1 MRLLILGGSGMLGP
15 QLWRGLHAQHDTWVT
30 LLRPVADFAVHNLFD
45 EAKAIQ
51 FEDITDDTA
60 LERALGQAKPEAV
73 INCVGLIKQRDEASD
88 EALTLRVNAE
98 FPHRLA
104 KRCGEAGARLIHFST
119 DCIFAGTKGNYTES
133 DPSDAADLYGQ
144 SKHQG
149 EVADAHSVT
158 LRTSVIGHELG
169 TNLALLDW
177 FLSQRF
183 KAVNGYT
190 KAIYS
195 GLTTLEMA
203 RIVIDLGVDVNAT
216 DQRGNPALHDSVRK
230 GFGSVVELLAAHGA
244 DVNAR
249 NERDEAPLTLA
260 ESVLTVPGS
269 AGLKTKRPE
278 IAELLRRLGAND

>member
-1 MRLLILGGSGMLGP
+1 MRLLILGGSGMLGH

-30 LLRPVADFAVHNLFD
+30 LRRPVADFAVHNLFD

-51 FEDITDDTA
+51 FDDITDDTA

-158 LRTSVIGHELG
+158 LRTSVIGHELA

-177 FLSQRF
+177 FLSQRGQAIKGF
-183 KAVNGYT
+183 T

-195 GLTTLEMA
+195 GFTTLEMA
-203 RIVIDLGVDVNAT
+203 RIADRILTQHTDLSGVWHVASEPISKFGLLELCREKLGWEGVIEPNDEFVCDRSLNADRFNQAT
-216 DQRGNPALHDSVRK
+216 GYSPPSWEAMIS
-230 GFGSVVELLAAHGA
+230 ELAQQ
-244 DVNAR
+244 
-249 NERDEAPLTLA
+249 
-260 ESVLTVPGS
+260 S
-269 AGLKTKRPE
+269 
-278 IAELLRRLGAND
+278 

>member
-1 MRLLILGGSGMLGP
+1 LRLLILGGSGMLGH

-30 LLRPVADFAVHNLFD
+30 LRRPVADFAVHNLFD

-51 FEDITDDTA
+51 LDDITDDTA

-177 FLSQRF
+177 FLSQRGQAISGF
-183 KAVNGYT
+183 T

-195 GLTTLEMA
+195 GFTTLEMA
-203 RIVIDLGVDVNAT
+203 RIVDRILTQHSALSGVWHVASEPISKFALLQLCREKLGWEGVIEPNDEFVCDRSLNADRFNQAT
-216 DQRGNPALHDSVRK
+216 GYTPPSWEAMIS
-230 GFGSVVELLAAHGA
+230 ELAQQ
-244 DVNAR
+244 
-249 NERDEAPLTLA
+249 
-260 ESVLTVPGS
+260 S
-269 AGLKTKRPE
+269 
-278 IAELLRRLGAND
+278 

>member
-1 MRLLILGGSGMLGP
+1 MRLLILGGSGMLGH

-30 LLRPVADFAVHNLFD
+30 LRRPVADFEVHNLFD

-51 FEDITDDTA
+51 FDDITDDTA

-133 DPSDAADLYGQ
+133 DPPDAADLYGQ

-158 LRTSVIGHELG
+158 LRTSVIGHELA

-177 FLSQRF
+177 FLSQRGQAIKGF
-183 KAVNGYT
+183 T

-195 GLTTLEMA
+195 GFTTLEMA
-203 RIVIDLGVDVNAT
+203 RIADRILTQHTDLSGVWHVASEPISKFGLLELCREKLSWEGVIEPNDEFVCDRSLNADRFNQAT
-216 DQRGNPALHDSVRK
+216 GYSPPSWEAMIS
-230 GFGSVVELLAAHGA
+230 ELAQQ
-244 DVNAR
+244 
-249 NERDEAPLTLA
+249 
-260 ESVLTVPGS
+260 S
-269 AGLKTKRPE
+269 
-278 IAELLRRLGAND
+278 

>member
-1 MRLLILGGSGMLGP
+1 MLGH

-30 LLRPVADFAVHNLFD
+30 LRRPVADFEVHNLFD

-51 FEDITDDTA
+51 FDDITDDTA

-133 DPSDAADLYGQ
+133 DPPDAADLYGQ

-158 LRTSVIGHELG
+158 LRTSVIGHELA

-177 FLSQRF
+177 FLSQRGQAIRGF
-183 KAVNGYT
+183 T

-195 GLTTLEMA
+195 GFTTLEMA
-203 RIVIDLGVDVNAT
+203 RIADRILTHHTDLSGVWHVASEPISKFGLLELCREKLGWEGVIEPNDEFVCDRSLNADRFNAAT
-216 DQRGNPALHDSVRK
+216 GYTPPSWEAMI
-230 GFGSVVELLAAHGA
+230 GELAQQ
-244 DVNAR
+244 
-249 NERDEAPLTLA
+249 
-260 ESVLTVPGS
+260 S
-269 AGLKTKRPE
+269 
-278 IAELLRRLGAND
+278 

>member
-1 MRLLILGGSGMLGP
+1 MRLLILGGSGMLGH

-30 LLRPVADFAVHNLFD
+30 LRRPVADFAVHNLFD

-51 FEDITDDTA
+51 FDDITDDTA
-60 LERALGQAKPEAV
+60 LERALDQAKPEAV

-158 LRTSVIGHELG
+158 LRTSVIGHELA

-177 FLSQRF
+177 FLSQRGQAISGF
-183 KAVNGYT
+183 T

-195 GLTTLEMA
+195 GFTTLEMA
-203 RIVIDLGVDVNAT
+203 RIVDRILT
-216 DQRGNPALHDSVRK
+216 QHPALSGVWHVASESISKFALLQLCREKLGWEGVIEPNDEFVCDRSLNADRFNQAT
-230 GFGSVVELLAAHGA
+230 GYTPPSWEAMISELAQQ
-244 DVNAR
+244 
-249 NERDEAPLTLA
+249 
-260 ESVLTVPGS
+260 S
-269 AGLKTKRPE
+269 
-278 IAELLRRLGAND
+278 

>member
-1 MRLLILGGSGMLGP
+1 MRLLILGGSGMLGH

-30 LLRPVADFAVHNLFD
+30 LRRPVADFAVHNLFD

-51 FEDITDDTA
+51 FDDITDDTA
-60 LERALGQAKPEAV
+60 LERALGQAKPETV

-119 DCIFAGTKGNYTES
+119 DCVFAGTKGNYTES

-183 KAVNGYT
+183 KAVNAYT

-195 GLTTLEMA
+195 GFTTLEMA
-203 RIVIDLGVDVNAT
+203 RIVDLILTQHTDLSGVWHVASEPISKFALLQLCREKLGWEGVIEPYDEFVCDRSLNADRFNQAT
-216 DQRGNPALHDSVRK
+216 GYTPPSWEAMIS
-230 GFGSVVELLAAHGA
+230 ELAQQ
-244 DVNAR
+244 
-249 NERDEAPLTLA
+249 
-260 ESVLTVPGS
+260 S
-269 AGLKTKRPE
+269 
-278 IAELLRRLGAND
+278 

>member
-1 MRLLILGGSGMLGP
+1 MRLLILGGSGMLGH

-30 LLRPVADFAVHNLFD
+30 LRRPVADFAAHNLFD

-51 FEDITDDTA
+51 FDDITDDTA

-133 DPSDAADLYGQ
+133 DPSDATDLYGQ

-149 EVADAHSVT
+149 EVADAHCVT

-183 KAVNGYT
+183 QAINGYT

-195 GLTTLEMA
+195 GFTTLEMA
-203 RIVIDLGVDVNAT
+203 RIVDRILTQHTDLSGVWHVASEPISKFALLQLCREKLGWEGVIEPNDEFVCDRSLNADRFNQAT
-216 DQRGNPALHDSVRK
+216 GYTPPSWEAMIS
-230 GFGSVVELLAAHGA
+230 ELAQQ
-244 DVNAR
+244 
-249 NERDEAPLTLA
+249 
-260 ESVLTVPGS
+260 S
-269 AGLKTKRPE
+269 
-278 IAELLRRLGAND
+278 

>member
-1 MRLLILGGSGMLGP
+1 MRLLILGGSGMLGH

-30 LLRPVADFAVHNLFD
+30 LRRPVADFAVHNLFD

-51 FEDITDDTA
+51 FDDITDDTA
-60 LERALGQAKPEAV
+60 LERTLGRAKPEAV

-177 FLSQRF
+177 FLSQRGQAISGF
-183 KAVNGYT
+183 T

-195 GLTTLEMA
+195 GFTTLEMA
-203 RIVIDLGVDVNAT
+203 RIVDRILT
-216 DQRGNPALHDSVRK
+216 KHPALSGVWHVASEPISKFALLQLCREKLGWEGVIEPNDKFVCDRSLNADRFNQAT
-230 GFGSVVELLAAHGA
+230 GYTPPSWEAMISELAQQ
-244 DVNAR
+244 
-249 NERDEAPLTLA
+249 
-260 ESVLTVPGS
+260 S
-269 AGLKTKRPE
+269 
-278 IAELLRRLGAND
+278 

>member
-1 MRLLILGGSGMLGP
+1 MRLLILGGSGMLGH

-30 LLRPVADFAVHNLFD
+30 LRRPVADFAVHNLFD

-51 FEDITDDTA
+51 FDDITDDTA

-133 DPSDAADLYGQ
+133 DPSDATDLYGQ

-177 FLSQRF
+177 FLSQRVKTVSGF
-183 KAVNGYT
+183 T

-195 GLTTLEMA
+195 GFTTLEMA
-203 RIVIDLGVDVNAT
+203 RIVDRILTQHTDLSGVWHVASQPISKFGLLQLCREKLGWEGVIEPNDEFVCDRSLNADRFNQAT
-216 DQRGNPALHDSVRK
+216 GYTPPSWEAMIS
-230 GFGSVVELLAAHGA
+230 ELAQQ
-244 DVNAR
+244 
-249 NERDEAPLTLA
+249 
-260 ESVLTVPGS
+260 S
-269 AGLKTKRPE
+269 
-278 IAELLRRLGAND
+278 

>member
-1 MRLLILGGSGMLGP
+1 MRLLILGGSGMLGH
-15 QLWRGLHAQHDTWVT
+15 QLWRGLHAQHDTWVM
-30 LLRPVADFAVHNLFD
+30 LRRPVADFAVHNLFD

-51 FEDITDDTA
+51 FDDITDDTA
-60 LERALGQAKPEAV
+60 LERTLGQAKPEAV

-177 FLSQRF
+177 FLSQRGQAISGF
-183 KAVNGYT
+183 T

-195 GLTTLEMA
+195 GFTTLEMS
-203 RIVIDLGVDVNAT
+203 RIVDRILT
-216 DQRGNPALHDSVRK
+216 QHPALSGVWHVASESISKFALLQLCREKLGWEGVIEPNDEFVCDRSLNADRFNQAT
-230 GFGSVVELLAAHGA
+230 GYTPPSWEAMISELAQQ
-244 DVNAR
+244 
-249 NERDEAPLTLA
+249 
-260 ESVLTVPGS
+260 S
-269 AGLKTKRPE
+269 
-278 IAELLRRLGAND
+278 

>member
-1 MRLLILGGSGMLGP
+1 MRLLILGGSGMLGH
-15 QLWRGLHAQHDTWVT
+15 QLWRRLHSQHDTWVT
-30 LLRPVADFAVHNLFD
+30 LRRPVADFAVHNLFD

-51 FEDITDDTA
+51 FDDITDDTA

-149 EVADAHSVT
+149 EVADAHSAT
-158 LRTSVIGHELG
+158 LRTSVIGHELA

-177 FLSQRF
+177 FLSKRGQAISGF
-183 KAVNGYT
+183 T

-195 GLTTLEMA
+195 GFTTLEMA
-203 RIVIDLGVDVNAT
+203 RIVDRILT
-216 DQRGNPALHDSVRK
+216 QHPALSGVWHVASNPISKFALLQLCREK
-230 GFGSVVELLAAHGA
+230 FGWEGVIEPNDEFVCDRSLNADRFNQATGYTPPSWEAMISELAQQ
-244 DVNAR
+244 
-249 NERDEAPLTLA
+249 
-260 ESVLTVPGS
+260 S
-269 AGLKTKRPE
+269 
-278 IAELLRRLGAND
+278 

>member
-1 MRLLILGGSGMLGP
+1 MRLLILGGSGMLGH

-30 LLRPVADFAVHNLFD
+30 LRRPVADFAVHNLFD

-51 FEDITDDTA
+51 FDDITDDTA

-177 FLSQRF
+177 FLSQRGQAISGF
-183 KAVNGYT
+183 T

-195 GLTTLEMA
+195 GFTTLEMA
-203 RIVIDLGVDVNAT
+203 RIVDRILT
-216 DQRGNPALHDSVRK
+216 QHPALSGVWHVASEPISKFALLQLCREKLGWEGIIEPNDEFVCDRSLNADRFNQAT
-230 GFGSVVELLAAHGA
+230 GYTPPSWEAMISELAQQ
-244 DVNAR
+244 
-249 NERDEAPLTLA
+249 
-260 ESVLTVPGS
+260 S
-269 AGLKTKRPE
+269 
-278 IAELLRRLGAND
+278 

>member
-1 MRLLILGGSGMLGP
+1 MLGH

-30 LLRPVADFAVHNLFD
+30 LRRPVADFAVHNLFD

-51 FEDITDDTA
+51 LDDITDDTA

-158 LRTSVIGHELG
+158 LRTSVIGHELD

-177 FLSQRF
+177 FLSQRGQAISGF
-183 KAVNGYT
+183 T

-195 GLTTLEMA
+195 GFTTLEMA
-203 RIVIDLGVDVNAT
+203 RIVDRILT
-216 DQRGNPALHDSVRK
+216 QHPALSGVWHVASESISKFALLQLCREKLGWEGVIEPNDEFVCDRSLNADRFNQAT
-230 GFGSVVELLAAHGA
+230 GYTPPSWEAMISELAQQ
-244 DVNAR
+244 
-249 NERDEAPLTLA
+249 
-260 ESVLTVPGS
+260 S
-269 AGLKTKRPE
+269 
-278 IAELLRRLGAND
+278 

>member
-1 MRLLILGGSGMLGP
+1 MRLLILGGSGMLGH

-30 LLRPVADFAVHNLFD
+30 LRRPVADFEVHNLFD

-51 FEDITDDTA
+51 FDDITDDTP

-158 LRTSVIGHELG
+158 LRTSVIGHELA

-177 FLSQRF
+177 FLSQRGQAIKGF
-183 KAVNGYT
+183 T

-195 GLTTLEMA
+195 GFTTLEMA
-203 RIVIDLGVDVNAT
+203 RIVDRILTQHTDLSGVWHVASEPISKFGLLELCREKLGWEGVIEPNDEFVCDRSLNADRFNQAT
-216 DQRGNPALHDSVRK
+216 GYTPPSWEAMIS
-230 GFGSVVELLAAHGA
+230 ELAQQ
-244 DVNAR
+244 
-249 NERDEAPLTLA
+249 
-260 ESVLTVPGS
+260 S
-269 AGLKTKRPE
+269 
-278 IAELLRRLGAND
+278 

>member
-1 MRLLILGGSGMLGP
+1 LRLLILGGSGMLGH

-30 LLRPVADFAVHNLFD
+30 LRRPVADFEVHNLFD

-51 FEDITDDTA
+51 FDDITDDTA

-158 LRTSVIGHELG
+158 LRTSVIGHELA

-177 FLSQRF
+177 FLSQRGQAIRGF
-183 KAVNGYT
+183 T

-195 GLTTLEMA
+195 GFTTLEMA
-203 RIVIDLGVDVNAT
+203 RIVDRILTQHTDLSGVWHVASEPISKFGLLELCREKLGWEGVIEPNDEFVCDRSLNADRFNAAT
-216 DQRGNPALHDSVRK
+216 GYTPPSWEAMI
-230 GFGSVVELLAAHGA
+230 GELAQQ
-244 DVNAR
+244 
-249 NERDEAPLTLA
+249 
-260 ESVLTVPGS
+260 S
-269 AGLKTKRPE
+269 
-278 IAELLRRLGAND
+278 

>member
-1 MRLLILGGSGMLGP
+1 MRLLILGGSGMLGH

-30 LLRPVADFAVHNLFD
+30 LRRPVADFAVHNLFD

-51 FEDITDDTA
+51 LDDITDDTA
-60 LERALGQAKPEAV
+60 LERALGQAKPKAV
-73 INCVGLIKQRDEASD
+73 INCIGLIKQRDEASD
-88 EALTLRVNAE
+88 EALTQRVNAE

-104 KRCGEAGARLIHFST
+104 KRCGEADARLIHFST

-177 FLSQRF
+177 FLSQRGQAISGF
-183 KAVNGYT
+183 T

-195 GLTTLEMA
+195 GFTTLEMA
-203 RIVIDLGVDVNAT
+203 RIVDRILT
-216 DQRGNPALHDSVRK
+216 QHPALSGVWHVASEPISK
-230 GFGSVVELLAAHGA
+230 FGLLQLCREKLGWEGVIEPNDEFVCDRSLNADRFNQATGYTPPSWEAMISELAQQ
-244 DVNAR
+244 
-249 NERDEAPLTLA
+249 
-260 ESVLTVPGS
+260 S
-269 AGLKTKRPE
+269 
-278 IAELLRRLGAND
+278 

>member
-1 MRLLILGGSGMLGP
+1 MRLLILGGSGMLGH

-30 LLRPVADFAVHNLFD
+30 LRRPVADFAVHNLFD

-51 FEDITDDTA
+51 LDDITDDTA

-104 KRCGEAGARLIHFST
+104 KHCGEAGARLIHFST

-177 FLSQRF
+177 FLSQRGQAISGF
-183 KAVNGYT
+183 T

-195 GLTTLEMA
+195 GFTTLEMA
-203 RIVIDLGVDVNAT
+203 RIVDRILT
-216 DQRGNPALHDSVRK
+216 QHPALSGVWHVASESISKFALLQLCREKLGWEGVIEPNDEFVCDRSLNADRFNQAT
-230 GFGSVVELLAAHGA
+230 GYTPPSWEAMISELAQQ
-244 DVNAR
+244 
-249 NERDEAPLTLA
+249 
-260 ESVLTVPGS
+260 S
-269 AGLKTKRPE
+269 
-278 IAELLRRLGAND
+278 

>member
-1 MRLLILGGSGMLGP
+1 MRLLILGGSGMLGH

-30 LLRPVADFAVHNLFD
+30 LRRPVADFAVHNLFD

-51 FEDITDDTA
+51 FDDITDDTA

-177 FLSQRF
+177 FLSQRGQAISGF
-183 KAVNGYT
+183 T

-195 GLTTLEMA
+195 GFTTLEMA
-203 RIVIDLGVDVNAT
+203 RIVDRILT
-216 DQRGNPALHDSVRK
+216 QNPALSGVWHVASEPISKFALLQLCREKLGWK
-230 GFGSVVELLAAHGA
+230 GVIEPNDEFVCDRSLNADRFNQATGYSPPSWEAMISELAQQ
-244 DVNAR
+244 
-249 NERDEAPLTLA
+249 
-260 ESVLTVPGS
+260 S
-269 AGLKTKRPE
+269 
-278 IAELLRRLGAND
+278 

>member
-1 MRLLILGGSGMLGP
+1 MRLLILGGSGMLGH

-30 LLRPVADFAVHNLFD
+30 LRRPVADFAVHNLFD

-51 FEDITDDTA
+51 LDDITDDTA

-177 FLSQRF
+177 FLSQRGQAISGF
-183 KAVNGYT
+183 T

-195 GLTTLEMA
+195 GFTTLEMA
-203 RIVIDLGVDVNAT
+203 RIVDRILT
-216 DQRGNPALHDSVRK
+216 QHPALSGVWHVASESISKFALLQLCREKLGWEGVIEPNDEFVCDRSLNADRFNQAT
-230 GFGSVVELLAAHGA
+230 GYTPPSWETMISELAQQ
-244 DVNAR
+244 
-249 NERDEAPLTLA
+249 
-260 ESVLTVPGS
+260 S
-269 AGLKTKRPE
+269 
-278 IAELLRRLGAND
+278 

>member
-1 MRLLILGGSGMLGP
+1 MRLLILGGSGMLGH

-30 LLRPVADFAVHNLFD
+30 LRRPVADFAVHNLFD

-51 FEDITDDTA
+51 FDDITDDTA

-177 FLSQRF
+177 FLSQRGQ
-183 KAVNGYT
+183 AINGYT

-195 GLTTLEMA
+195 GFTTLEMA
-203 RIVIDLGVDVNAT
+203 RIVDRILTQHTDLSGVWHVASEPISKFGLLQLCREKLGWEGVIEPNDEFVCDRSLNADRFNQAT
-216 DQRGNPALHDSVRK
+216 GYTPPSWEAMIS
-230 GFGSVVELLAAHGA
+230 ELAQQ
-244 DVNAR
+244 
-249 NERDEAPLTLA
+249 
-260 ESVLTVPGS
+260 S
-269 AGLKTKRPE
+269 
-278 IAELLRRLGAND
+278 

>member
-1 MRLLILGGSGMLGP
+1 LRLLILGGSGMLGH

-30 LLRPVADFAVHNLFD
+30 LRRPVADFEVHNLFD

-51 FEDITDDTA
+51 FDDITDDTA

-133 DPSDAADLYGQ
+133 DPPDAADLYGQ

-158 LRTSVIGHELG
+158 LRTSVIGHELA

-177 FLSQRF
+177 FLSQRGQAIRGF
-183 KAVNGYT
+183 T

-195 GLTTLEMA
+195 GFTTLEMA
-203 RIVIDLGVDVNAT
+203 RIADRILTQHTDLSGVWHVASEPISKFGLLELCREKLGWEGVIEPNDEFVCDRSLNADRFNAAT
-216 DQRGNPALHDSVRK
+216 GYTPPSWEAMI
-230 GFGSVVELLAAHGA
+230 GELAQQ
-244 DVNAR
+244 
-249 NERDEAPLTLA
+249 
-260 ESVLTVPGS
+260 S
-269 AGLKTKRPE
+269 
-278 IAELLRRLGAND
+278 

>member
-1 MRLLILGGSGMLGP
+1 MRLLILGGSGMLGH

-30 LLRPVADFAVHNLFD
+30 LRRPVADFAVHNLFD

-51 FEDITDDTA
+51 LDDITDDTA

-169 TNLALLDW
+169 TNLALLNW
-177 FLSQRF
+177 FLSQRGQAISGF
-183 KAVNGYT
+183 T

-195 GLTTLEMA
+195 GFTTLEMA
-203 RIVIDLGVDVNAT
+203 RIVDRILT
-216 DQRGNPALHDSVRK
+216 QHPALSGVWHVASEPISKFALLQLCREKLGWEGVIEPNDEFVCDRSLNADRFNQAT
-230 GFGSVVELLAAHGA
+230 GYTPPSWEAMISELAQQ
-244 DVNAR
+244 
-249 NERDEAPLTLA
+249 
-260 ESVLTVPGS
+260 S
-269 AGLKTKRPE
+269 
-278 IAELLRRLGAND
+278 

>member
-1 MRLLILGGSGMLGP
+1 MRLLILGGSGMLGH
-15 QLWRGLHAQHDTWVT
+15 QLWRGLHTQHDTWVT
-30 LLRPVADFAVHNLFD
+30 LRRPVADFAVHNLFD

-51 FEDITDDTA
+51 FDDITDDTA

-104 KRCGEAGARLIHFST
+104 KRCGETDARLIHFST

-177 FLSQRF
+177 FLSQRGQAISGF
-183 KAVNGYT
+183 T

-195 GLTTLEMA
+195 GFTTLEMA
-203 RIVIDLGVDVNAT
+203 RIVDRILTQHTDLSGVWHVASEPISKFGLLELCREKLGWEGVIEPNDEFVCDRSLNADRFNQAT
-216 DQRGNPALHDSVRK
+216 GYTPPSWEAMIS
-230 GFGSVVELLAAHGA
+230 ELAQQ
-244 DVNAR
+244 
-249 NERDEAPLTLA
+249 
-260 ESVLTVPGS
+260 S
-269 AGLKTKRPE
+269 
-278 IAELLRRLGAND
+278 

>member
-1 MRLLILGGSGMLGP
+1 MRLLILGGSGMLGH

-30 LLRPVADFAVHNLFD
+30 LRRPVADFAVHNLFD

-51 FEDITDDTA
+51 LDDITDDTA

-149 EVADAHSVT
+149 EVADAHCVT

-177 FLSQRF
+177 FLSQRGQAISGF
-183 KAVNGYT
+183 T

-195 GLTTLEMA
+195 GFTTLEMA
-203 RIVIDLGVDVNAT
+203 RIVDRILT
-216 DQRGNPALHDSVRK
+216 QHPALSGVWHVASESISKFALLQLCREKLGWEGVIEPNDEFVCDRSLNADRFNQAT
-230 GFGSVVELLAAHGA
+230 GYTPPSWEAMISELAQQ
-244 DVNAR
+244 
-249 NERDEAPLTLA
+249 
-260 ESVLTVPGS
+260 S
-269 AGLKTKRPE
+269 
-278 IAELLRRLGAND
+278 

>member
-1 MRLLILGGSGMLGP
+1 LRLLILGGSGMLGH

-30 LLRPVADFAVHNLFD
+30 LRRPVADFAAHNLFD

-51 FEDITDDTA
+51 FDDITDDTA

-73 INCVGLIKQRDEASD
+73 INCVGIIKQRDEASD

-104 KRCGEAGARLIHFST
+104 KRCGAAGARLIHFST

-133 DPSDAADLYGQ
+133 DPSDATDLYGQ

-149 EVADAHSVT
+149 EVADAHCVT

-183 KAVNGYT
+183 QAINGYT

-195 GLTTLEMA
+195 GFTTLEMA
-203 RIVIDLGVDVNAT
+203 RIVDRILTQHTDLSGVWHVASEPISKFGLLQLCREKLGWEGVIEPNDEFVCDRSLNADRFNQAT
-216 DQRGNPALHDSVRK
+216 GYTPPSWEAMIS
-230 GFGSVVELLAAHGA
+230 ELAQQ
-244 DVNAR
+244 
-249 NERDEAPLTLA
+249 
-260 ESVLTVPGS
+260 S
-269 AGLKTKRPE
+269 
-278 IAELLRRLGAND
+278 

>member
-1 MRLLILGGSGMLGP
+1 MLGH

-30 LLRPVADFAVHNLFD
+30 LRRPVADFAVHNLFD

-51 FEDITDDTA
+51 FDDITDDTA

-177 FLSQRF
+177 FLSQRGQAISGF
-183 KAVNGYT
+183 T

-195 GLTTLEMA
+195 GFTTLEMA
-203 RIVIDLGVDVNAT
+203 RIVDRILT
-216 DQRGNPALHDSVRK
+216 QHPALSGVWHVASEPISKFALLQLCREKLGWEGVIEPNDEFVCDRSLNADRFNQAT
-230 GFGSVVELLAAHGA
+230 GYTPPSWEAMISELAQQ
-244 DVNAR
+244 
-249 NERDEAPLTLA
+249 
-260 ESVLTVPGS
+260 S
-269 AGLKTKRPE
+269 
-278 IAELLRRLGAND
+278 

>member
-1 MRLLILGGSGMLGP
+1 MRLLILGGSGMLGH

-30 LLRPVADFAVHNLFD
+30 LRRPVADFEVHNLFD

-51 FEDITDDTA
+51 FDDITDDTA

-133 DPSDAADLYGQ
+133 DPPDAADLYGQ

-158 LRTSVIGHELG
+158 LRTSVIGHELA

-177 FLSQRF
+177 FLSQRGQAIRGF
-183 KAVNGYT
+183 T

-195 GLTTLEMA
+195 GFTTLEMA
-203 RIVIDLGVDVNAT
+203 RIADRILTQHTDLSGVWHVASEPISKFGLLEPNDEFVCDRSLNADRFNAAT
-216 DQRGNPALHDSVRK
+216 GYTPPSWEAMI
-230 GFGSVVELLAAHGA
+230 GELAQQ
-244 DVNAR
+244 
-249 NERDEAPLTLA
+249 
-260 ESVLTVPGS
+260 S
-269 AGLKTKRPE
+269 
-278 IAELLRRLGAND
+278 

>member
-1 MRLLILGGSGMLGP
+1 MRLLILGGSGMLGH

-30 LLRPVADFAVHNLFD
+30 LRRPVADFAVHNLFD

-51 FEDITDDTA
+51 FDDITDDTA
-60 LERALGQAKPEAV
+60 LERTLGRAKPEAV

-177 FLSQRF
+177 FLSQRGQAISGF
-183 KAVNGYT
+183 T

-195 GLTTLEMA
+195 GFTTLEMA
-203 RIVIDLGVDVNAT
+203 RIVDRILTQHPTLSGVWHVASEPISKFALLQLCREKLGWEGVIEPNDKFVCDRSLNADRFNQAT
-216 DQRGNPALHDSVRK
+216 GYTPPSWEAMIS
-230 GFGSVVELLAAHGA
+230 ELAQQ
-244 DVNAR
+244 
-249 NERDEAPLTLA
+249 
-260 ESVLTVPGS
+260 S
-269 AGLKTKRPE
+269 
-278 IAELLRRLGAND
+278 

>member
-1 MRLLILGGSGMLGP
+1 MRLLILGGSGMLGH

-30 LLRPVADFAVHNLFD
+30 LRRPVADFAVHNLFD

-51 FEDITDDTA
+51 FDDITDDTA

-133 DPSDAADLYGQ
+133 DPSDATDLYGQ

-177 FLSQRF
+177 FLSQRGQ
-183 KAVNGYT
+183 AINGYT

-195 GLTTLEMA
+195 GFTTLEMA
-203 RIVIDLGVDVNAT
+203 RIVDRILTQHTDLSGVWHVASQPISKFGLLQLCREKLGWEGVIEPNDEFVCDRSLNADRFNQAT
-216 DQRGNPALHDSVRK
+216 GYTPPSWEAMIS
-230 GFGSVVELLAAHGA
+230 ELAQQ
-244 DVNAR
+244 
-249 NERDEAPLTLA
+249 
-260 ESVLTVPGS
+260 S
-269 AGLKTKRPE
+269 
-278 IAELLRRLGAND
+278 

>member
-1 MRLLILGGSGMLGP
+1 MRLLILGGSGMLGH

-30 LLRPVADFAVHNLFD
+30 LRRPVADFAVHNLFD
-45 EAKAIQ
+45 ETKAIQ
-51 FEDITDDTA
+51 FDDITDDTA

-104 KRCGEAGARLIHFST
+104 KRCGEIGARLIHFST
-119 DCIFAGTKGNYTES
+119 DCVFAGTKGNYTET
-133 DPSDAADLYGQ
+133 DPPDATDLYGQ

-169 TNLALLDW
+169 TKVALLDW
-177 FLSQRF
+177 FLSQRSQT
-183 KAVNGYT
+183 VNGYT

-195 GLTTLEMA
+195 GFTTLEMA
-203 RIVIDLGVDVNAT
+203 RIVDRILTQHTDLSGVWHVASEPISKFGLLELCREKLGWEGVIEPNDEFVCDRSLNADRFNQAT
-216 DQRGNPALHDSVRK
+216 GYTPPSWEAMIS
-230 GFGSVVELLAAHGA
+230 ELAQQ
-244 DVNAR
+244 
-249 NERDEAPLTLA
+249 
-260 ESVLTVPGS
+260 S
-269 AGLKTKRPE
+269 
-278 IAELLRRLGAND
+278 

>member
-1 MRLLILGGSGMLGP
+1 MRLLILGGSGMLGH

-30 LLRPVADFAVHNLFD
+30 LRRPVADFAVHNLFD

-51 FEDITDDTA
+51 FDDITDDTA

-88 EALTLRVNAE
+88 EVLTLRVNAE

-177 FLSQRF
+177 FLSQRGQAISGF
-183 KAVNGYT
+183 T

-195 GLTTLEMA
+195 GFTTLEMA
-203 RIVIDLGVDVNAT
+203 RIVDRILT
-216 DQRGNPALHDSVRK
+216 QHPALSGVWHVASEPISKFALLQLCREKLGWEGVIEPNDEFVCDRSLNADRFNQAT
-230 GFGSVVELLAAHGA
+230 GYTPPSWEAMISELAQQ
-244 DVNAR
+244 
-249 NERDEAPLTLA
+249 
-260 ESVLTVPGS
+260 S
-269 AGLKTKRPE
+269 
-278 IAELLRRLGAND
+278 

>member
-1 MRLLILGGSGMLGP
+1 MRLLILGGSGMLGH

-30 LLRPVADFAVHNLFD
+30 LRRPVADFAVHNLFD

-51 FEDITDDTA
+51 LDDITADTA

-177 FLSQRF
+177 FLSQRGQAISGF
-183 KAVNGYT
+183 T

-195 GLTTLEMA
+195 GFTTLEMA
-203 RIVIDLGVDVNAT
+203 RIVDRILT
-216 DQRGNPALHDSVRK
+216 QHPALSGVWHVASESISKFALLQLCREKLGWEGVIEPNDEFVCDRSLNADRFNQAT
-230 GFGSVVELLAAHGA
+230 GYTPPSWEAMISELAQQ
-244 DVNAR
+244 
-249 NERDEAPLTLA
+249 
-260 ESVLTVPGS
+260 S
-269 AGLKTKRPE
+269 
-278 IAELLRRLGAND
+278 